1 MARIN
6 ITKRQAM
13 TLLTIL
19 ECQATDLIGDVND
32 PFGPAVDYKWSMKRL
47 EDVGALYTKLHK
59 NFNWL
64 LEWDIE
70 KSAEEAAEE
79 SPSRHFDE
87 YGVTPEGWV
96 G

>member
-6 ITKRQAM
+6 ITKRQA
-13 TLLTIL
+13 LSLITIL
-19 ECQATDLIGDVND
+19 ECQATDLIDDVND

-59 NFNWL
+59 NFKWV
-64 LEWDIE
+64 LEWDIAKEAE
-70 KSAEEAAEE
+70 KAAEE
-79 SPSRHFDE
+79 YPSRYFDE
-87 YGVTPEGWV
+87 YGVTPEGWE